1 MPADKFAEAI
11 ISEMKSAIGQGG
23 GSFDSNTPIKA
34 NQAIAKAITN
44 YLTKNTKI
52 VVSYSGVITST
63 GLPDPLVADTLSITG
78 ECKPPGTA
86 SNFETWILEL
96 GLNIQNGFFLSD
108 GTAGIVPTTPSP
120 CFVGSPLEILGDD
133 IKQIHISNLDSE
145 NLQKHIWE
153 FICDKIITWLNIMV
167 GAPYTGENSKTGSVG
182 AGASTKTIVS

>member
-44 YLTKNTKI
+44 YLTENTKI

-86 SNFETWILEL
+86 SNFETWVLEL
-96 GLNIQNGFFLSD
+96 GLNIQSGFFLSNGD
-108 GTAGIVPTTPSP
+108 LGIVPVPSP

-133 IKQIHISNLDSE
+133 LKQVHVNNLDSE
-145 NLQKHIWE
+145 DLQKLIWE
-153 FICDKIITWLNIMV
+153 FICNKIITWLNLMM
-167 GAPYTGENSKTGSVG
+167 GAPYTGVNSKTGSVG